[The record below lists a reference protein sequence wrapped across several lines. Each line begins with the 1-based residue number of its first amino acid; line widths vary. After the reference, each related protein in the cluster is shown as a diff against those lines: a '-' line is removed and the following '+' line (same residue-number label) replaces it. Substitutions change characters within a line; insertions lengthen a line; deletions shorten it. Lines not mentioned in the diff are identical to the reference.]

1 MRDFDLKSFREK
13 LSGFILFI
21 LITILILVV
30 YMDSP
35 FWLEKMEWRLEDYM
49 YKFRGINPP
58 GDQIVIVAIDDKTQ
72 QKFGKWPWDRKQIA
86 QLVESISPAQP
97 KVLYLDLFFSPDLY
111 EDTSGNTKI
120 LAEAIQKN
128 KNVILP
134 IYFNLSEL
142 GMAETETPPS
152 VSKSAWFRSEQPN
165 LYPSLVAKEIHY
177 PSELLLRTKSLYGQ
191 INITFDADRKVR
203 KDPLLIYYDQNFY
216 PSAALQIVRSYLNVK
231 PEQIKWAGEKKLSF
245 KGLVIP
251 LDKQGEMLI
260 NFCGP
265 QKTFTY
271 YSAGD
276 VLDQKIELKK
286 FSRRIVMVGLV
297 SSKSFLAAPLSF
309 LPSVEKTANV
319 VENIIHQNFLCRASF
334 LYDLLFI
341 ILIGIFCAVV
351 LPQVSLAYRMVIL
364 LLCLFVSTN
373 LSFLLFATS
382 GILTKPFYP
391 LLEISLFT
399 LVAPAMK
406 PKKKIVVKSARLIQ
420 GETAPSLSGE
430 SEKILTPEEKIEGK
444 IGFSPAKEEER
455 TQAIPETQV
464 VINPPME
471 EKKSWEKKTTTRI
484 NLTQFG
490 RYQILEPMGKGAMGM
505 VYKGKDP
512 AIERLVALKTIRLD
526 EISSDQQIEELRK
539 RLIFE
544 AQAAGKLSHPNIV
557 TIYDVGVEGNLEY
570 VAMEYLEGYT
580 LDKLIEKKSE
590 VNYRIVAK
598 IMIQVCDA
606 LSYAHQRGIVHR
618 DIKPGN
624 IMILD
629 NFEVKVMD
637 FGIARL
643 GVSNLTQEGVALG
656 TPSYISPEQLQ
667 GKPADKRSDI
677 FSLGVVL
684 YELLTK
690 KKPFQGETIS
700 SLMYNIV
707 NEEPLPPS
715 VINDKTPLIFDR
727 ITSKAMAKNLEERF
741 QDASEMGAMLKEFV
755 SSFVV
760 TRSFRI

>member
-1 MRDFDLKSFREK
+1 MRDFDLKSLKEK

-21 LITILILVV
+21 LITILVLVV
-30 YMDSP
+30 YLDSP

-58 GDQIVIVAIDDKTQ
+58 GDQIVIVAIDEKTQ
-72 QKFGKWPWDRKQIA
+72 ASFGKWPWHRKQIA

-120 LAEAIQKN
+120 LSEAIQKN

-142 GMAETETPPS
+142 GIAETQAPLS
-152 VSKSAWFRSEQPN
+152 VSKSAWFRSDQPN
-165 LYPSLVAKEIHY
+165 LYPALPAKEIHY
-177 PSELLLRTKSLYGQ
+177 PSELLLRTQALYGQ
-191 INITFDADRKVR
+191 INITYDIDRKVR

-231 PEQIKWAGEKKLSF
+231 PEQIKWMGNKLSL
-245 KGLVIP
+245 KGAVVP
-251 LDKQGEMLI
+251 MDNKGRMLI
-260 NFCGP
+260 SFCGP
-265 QKTFTY
+265 QRTFRY

-276 VLDQKIELKK
+276 VLDQKIDLKK
-286 FSRRIVMVGLV
+286 LSHRIVMVGLV
-297 SSKSFLAAPLSF
+297 SSRNFLATPVSS

-319 VENIIHQNFLCRASF
+319 VENIIHQNFLFKANF

-341 ILIGIFCAVV
+341 ILIGIFCALV
-351 LPQVSLAYRMVIL
+351 LPQISLAYRMVIL
-364 LLCLFVSTN
+364 LLFLFVSTN

-399 LVAPAMK
+399 IVAPAMK
-406 PKKKIVVKSARLIQ
+406 PKKKIVRRSAIPIHR
-420 GETAPSLSGE
+420 ETALSSPGE
-430 SEKILTPEEKIEGK
+430 KEKTFSPEEKIEEK
-444 IGFSPAKEEER
+444 IGFSPAQEDER
-455 TQAIPETQV
+455 TQAILKTQV
-464 VINPPME
+464 VLNPPTE
-471 EKKSWEKKTTTRI
+471 EKKTRGEKITTQI

-512 AIERLVALKTIRLD
+512 AIDRLVALKTIRLD

-544 AQAAGKLSHPNIV
+544 AQAAGRLSHPNIV

-570 VAMEYLEGYT
+570 VAMEYLKGYT

-629 NFEVKVMD
+629 NFDVKVMD

-643 GVSNLTQEGVALG
+643 GVSNLTQEGMAIG
-656 TPSYISPEQLQ
+656 TPGYISPEQLQ

-700 SLMYNIV
+700 SLMYNII

-741 QDASEMGAMLKEFV
+741 QDASEMGATLKEFI
-755 SSFVV
+755 SSFIV
-760 TRSFRI
+760 TRSFKI

>member
-1 MRDFDLKSFREK
+1 MRYSDLKSFREK

-30 YMDSP
+30 YLNSP
-35 FWLEKMEWRLEDYM
+35 SWLDKMEWRLEDYM
-49 YKFRGINPP
+49 YKFRGTNPP
-58 GDQIVIVAIDDKTQ
+58 GDQIVIVAIDDKSQ

-97 KVLYLDLFFSPDLY
+97 KVLYLDLFLSPDLY
-111 EDTSGNTKI
+111 EDTCGNTKI
-120 LAEAIQKN
+120 LAEAIERN

-142 GMAETETPPS
+142 GIAETEAPPS

-177 PSELLLRTKSLYGQ
+177 PSELLLRTKALYGQ
-191 INITFDADRKVR
+191 INTTYDIDGKVR
-203 KDPLLIYYDQNFY
+203 KDPLLVYYDQNFY

-231 PEQIKWAGEKKLSF
+231 PEQIKWGRNKLSL
-245 KGLVIP
+245 KELGIP
-251 LDKQGEMLI
+251 CDKRGEMLI
-260 NFCGP
+260 TFCGP

-271 YSAGD
+271 YSAGE

-286 FSRRIVMVGLV
+286 LSHRIVMVGLV
-297 SSKSFLAAPLSF
+297 SSKSFLATPPSL
-309 LPSVEKTANV
+309 LPSVEKTANA
-319 VENIIHQNFLCRASF
+319 VENIIHQNFLYRANF

-341 ILIGIFCAVV
+341 ISIGFFCAIV
-351 LPQVSLAYRMVIL
+351 LPQVSLTYRMVIL
-364 LLCLFVSTN
+364 LLFLFVSTN
-373 LSFLLFATS
+373 LSFLLFTTS
-382 GILTKPFYP
+382 SILTKPFYP
-391 LLEISLFT
+391 LLEISFFT
-399 LVAPAMK
+399 IVAPAMK
-406 PKKKIVVKSARLIQ
+406 PKKKVVRKSARSIQ
-420 GETAPSLSGE
+420 TETALPLVGE
-430 SEKILTPEEKIEGK
+430 KEKTFTAMEKTEEE

-455 TQAIPETQV
+455 TQAILESQV
-464 VINPPME
+464 ILSSSAE
-471 EKKSWEKKTTTRI
+471 EKKTREKKTTTQI
-484 NLTQFG
+484 NLIQFG
-490 RYQILEPMGKGAMGM
+490 RYQILKPIGKGAMGM

-512 AIERLVALKTIRLD
+512 AIDRLVALKTIRL
-526 EISSDQQIEELRK
+526 EELFSDQKIEELRK

-570 VAMEYLEGYT
+570 VAMEYLQGYT

-598 IMIQVCDA
+598 IMIQICDA

-618 DIKPGN
+618 DIKPNN

-629 NFEVKVMD
+629 DFVVKVMD

-690 KKPFQGETIS
+690 KKPFPGETIN
-700 SLMYNIV
+700 SLIYNII